1 MFAFVRQSGV
11 VMVMLAGA
19 LLFCPHHS
27 QAQPAL
33 KKVRVSI
40 PAANVTYL
48 PFYAAKDRGY
58 YKDEAITLHSF

>member
-19 LLFCPHHS
+19 LLFCPNHS

-40 PAANVTYL
+40 PAQT
-48 PFYAAKDRGY
+48 
-58 YKDEAITLHSF
+58 

>member
-1 MFAFVRQSGV
+1 MCAFVRQSAV
-11 VMVMLAGA
+11 VMVLLAGA
-19 LLFCPHHS
+19 LLFCANHS

-48 PFYAAKDRGY
+48 PFYPAKDRGY
-58 YKDEAITLHSF
+58 LQRRADRR